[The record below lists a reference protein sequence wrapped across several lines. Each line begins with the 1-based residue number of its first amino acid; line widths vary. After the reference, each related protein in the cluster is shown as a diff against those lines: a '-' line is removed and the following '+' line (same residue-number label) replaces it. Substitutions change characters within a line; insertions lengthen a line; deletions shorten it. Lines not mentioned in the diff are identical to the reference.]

1 MTAASAEA
9 IQSPAPKG
17 FTPGKFGMWLFIAAD
32 AMGFI
37 GLIGAYIVIRAGA
50 GGDERWYG
58 NLPQLGIN
66 LTAGMTFLLILS
78 SVTMVTGLAAI
89 QKGDQKKLV
98 KYLAL
103 TILGGL
109 CFLGLQVYEWSH
121 LIGAG
126 LTTTTGNYA
135 GTFFIRTGYHGAHVT
150 SGVIYLTCVLIAAKK
165 GRYTAE
171 SHSTVELAGLFWHF
185 VDLVWIILFTI
196 VYLM

>member
-1 MTAASAEA
+1 MTAGHAEA

-17 FTPGKFGMWLFIAAD
+17 FTPGKLGMWLFIAAD

-50 GGDERWYG
+50 GGDEQWFKD
-58 NLPQLGIN
+58 LPTLGIP

-78 SVTMVTGLAAI
+78 SVTMVTALAGI
-89 QKGDQKKLV
+89 QAGNQKKLV

-109 CFLGLQVYEWSH
+109 MFLGLQAYEWTH
-121 LIGAG
+121 LITHG
-126 LTTTTGNYA
+126 LTVSTGNYA
-135 GTFFIRTGYHGAHVT
+135 GTFFIMTGYHGAHVT
-150 SGVIYLTCVLIAAKK
+150 TGVIYLTCILVAAKK
-165 GRYTAE
+165 GSYTAE
-171 SHSTVELAGLFWHF
+171 SHSRVELVGLFWHF